1 MTINDYQDPPR
12 ACQDPCLWRTSKRD
26 RTRFFHTPGHV
37 TFWRIGECRQSMP
50 QTPSLNAQW
59 KVGPSIQHNT
69 CLDEMYTFLH
79 PPPIF
84 NSVYSRG
91 PFIPWMPPKTV
102 PPTMWPDRLRGWHP
116 DTWWLKSPFILLFFN
131 LLKLNKFFLFPIFS
145 LIFSVASPWTP
156 VYSCI
161 YISVFSSSK
170 KKIKN
175 QRLRSLR
182 VRVRKI
188 FERKTAARRTATRR
202 TVARR
207 DGAFRGVSTNFL
219 NKASHLTAF
228 YAWYYSSP
236 HLPVTPAQLMRPG
249 IGRNASCAV
258 GDFA

>member
-1 MTINDYQDPPR
+1 MNSGVGSISWLVRRGRGR
-12 ACQDPCLWRTSKRD
+12 ATMRELYAKIIDWSRGRGTCGTGVTGNLTCLWRTSKRD
-26 RTRFFHTPGHV
+26 RTWFFHTPGNV

-131 LLKLNKFFLFPIFS
+131 LLKLNKFLLFPIFS
-145 LIFSVASPWTP
+145 H
-156 VYSCI
+156 
-161 YISVFSSSK
+161 
-170 KKIKN
+170 
-175 QRLRSLR
+175 
-182 VRVRKI
+182 
-188 FERKTAARRTATRR
+188 
-202 TVARR
+202 
-207 DGAFRGVSTNFL
+207 FL
-219 NKASHLTAF
+219 CS
-228 YAWYYSSP
+228 
-236 HLPVTPAQLMRPG
+236 
-249 IGRNASCAV
+249 
-258 GDFA
+258 